1 MQLVWCYID
10 GYSCLRRANFS
21 LNSNYAVHYDEKRR
35 KVLVEKRRV
44 LPPGFFSVEP
54 QHRTSI
60 ANISGVVGGNG
71 TGKTSLSSFMFK
83 LKQGEEVACD
93 YILMFADEDGEIDVR
108 YHFEDGGELDCRVAE
123 GQTASR
129 LFSKIGLTGRSVDCN
144 PINEVDDLKL
154 VPGWKETLFLYY
166 SPVFTTERVISD
178 GTAST
183 SNHLAKDSGRE
194 DDHCRDWSTTGLL
207 HSLDRNLRKSDFRDM
222 PVNHMASF
230 NLQEKRRIAV
240 LLGSIAHIDDEKL
253 EFVRVLE
260 HTSLVI
266 GIERTQ
272 YDSRRA
278 LATSPL
284 AAFVQSYVERL
295 SRVDGGEG
303 SVLHKWLEYLESKVK
318 LDDASIEEV
327 DIDVEKMLD
336 RVRPSNDFAYT
347 VIKHFSFALCVIR
360 GLRRFWMPEVFRNPS
375 GSSSRVLFGALEV
388 PLGDC
393 PVDLDPIYKLLNYCA
408 QDPYLESCFRFDFSP
423 MLSSGEMSF
432 LTMWGRLF
440 DTFNRVEKYP
450 DPIRQPPW
458 LSTVPWVKPYDVLL
472 FVDEGE
478 TSLHP
483 NLQRELIWKTIW
495 FLGLVAPHARV
506 HVIFSS
512 HSPVILSDLPIG
524 NVTFLRE
531 IGSEEKPD
539 ASSVVQ
545 AMHTRKGRGN
555 TFGAAIFDLYEQS
568 FFMQEGNVG
577 QFATEKIDAI
587 LAAVNSSRAVNDY
600 VLNLLGDPFLRLYIE
615 RKQAGGIRN

>member
-21 LNSNYAVHYDEKRR
+21 LNSNYAVHYDVKRR
-35 KVLVEKRRV
+35 TALVERRRV
-44 LPPGFFSVEP
+44 LPPGFFSVES
-54 QHRTSI
+54 QIRTSI
-60 ANISGVVGGNG
+60 VNISGVVGGNG

-108 YHFEDGGELDCRVAE
+108 YHFENCGELVCRVVEEQSA
-123 GQTASR
+123 GR
-129 LFSKIGLTGRSVDCN
+129 LLSKIGLTGRSVDCK
-144 PINEVDDLKL
+144 PINEVDDLKF
-154 VPGWKETLFLYY
+154 VPGWKETLVLYY

-178 GTAST
+178 GTASAH
-183 SNHLAKDSGRE
+183 NHLAKDSGRE

-222 PVNHMASF
+222 PVDHMASF

-240 LLGSIAHIDDEKL
+240 LLASIAHINGEKL
-253 EFVRVLE
+253 ESVRVLK

-272 YDSRRA
+272 YDSRRS
-278 LATSPL
+278 LAPDPL
-284 AAFVQSYVERL
+284 TAFVQSYVERL

-303 SVLHKWLEYLESKVK
+303 SALQKWLEYLESKVN

-327 DIDVEKMLD
+327 VIDFDKMLD
-336 RVRPSNDFAYT
+336 RVRPPNDFAYT
-347 VIKHFSFALCVIR
+347 VIKHFSVAGCVIR

-375 GSSSRVLFGALEV
+375 GASSRVLFGALEV

-393 PVDLDPIYKLLNYCA
+393 QIDLGPVYKLLNYCA

-423 MLSSGEMSF
+423 ALSSGEMSF

-440 DTFNRVEKYP
+440 DTFSRVEKYP

-458 LSTVPWVKPYDVLL
+458 LDAVPWVKPYDVLI
-472 FVDEGE
+472 FIDEGE

-483 NLQRELIWKTIW
+483 NLQREMVWKTIW

-512 HSPVILSDLPIG
+512 HSPIILSDLPIG

-545 AMHTRKGRGN
+545 AVHTRKGLGN

-568 FFMQEGNVG
+568 FFMQDGNVG
-577 QFATEKIDAI
+577 RFATEKIDAV
-587 LAAVNSSRAVNDY
+587 LAAVNSSGAVDNY
-600 VLNLLGDPFLRLYIE
+600 MLNLLGDPFLRQYVE
-615 RKQAGGIRN
+615 RKQAERIRK